1 MTAQLSADSEL
12 GGDDVGDRGGG
23 GGGRAAGGRS
33 DSLGGAARR
42 TTRLHLPGMSQS
54 NTRSLFIFSDDNFI
68 RKYAQ
73 LIIEWGYPFAPPPYG
88 TRAPAPRFAAI
99 VFFLIFF
106 CHTMHVSLLC
116 LCVEGGQH

>member
-12 GGDDVGDRGGG
+12 GGDDVGDRGG

-73 LIIEWGYPFAPPPYG
+73 LIIEWGYPFALPPYG

-99 VFFLIFF
+99 VFPYFF

>member
-73 LIIEWGYPFAPPPYG
+73 LIIEWGYPFALPPYG

-99 VFFLIFF
+99 VFFPYFF
-106 CHTMHVSLLC
+106 CHTMHVGLLF